1 MTLVFDGHN
10 DALLRLWRQGDLRGA
25 SFIRGDGGGQLDL
38 PRAWQG
44 GMAGGLFAMFT
55 PAPDAPDQPGGILN
69 MDQVDHA
76 EALTA
81 TEAMFSIAHHLA
93 TDHPEDMRLCL
104 NAGDILT
111 ATKTGQMAMILH
123 IEGVEAIRP
132 DLGNLDEFYDRGLRS
147 LGPVWS
153 RPNAFAHGVP
163 FVFPSSPDIGPGLT
177 PAGRELIKA
186 CLDKHIMID
195 LSHMNEAGFWD
206 IANLSSAP
214 LVATHSNVH
223 QICAASRNLT
233 DRQLDAIAAS
243 QGLVG
248 MNFAVGFLRP
258 DGQKNPDMPVEVMI
272 RHLDH
277 LITRLGEN
285 GVALGSDFDGAEMA
299 TDLNSVDALPHL
311 ITAMTK
317 AGYGD
322 ALIHRICYQ
331 NWIDMI
337 AKVIG

>member
-1 MTLVFDGHN
+1 MTMVFDGHN
-10 DALLRLWRQGDLRGA
+10 DVLLRLMRQGDEAGA

-38 PRAWQG
+38 PKARQG
-44 GMAGGLFAMFT
+44 GFAGGLFAMFT
-55 PAPDAPDQPGGILN
+55 PAPDQPGGILN
-69 MDQVDHA
+69 MDPVDHT
-76 EALTA
+76 EALKA

-93 TDHPEDMRLCL
+93 TDYPKDIRLCR
-104 NAGDILT
+104 NAGDIQS
-111 ATKTGQMAMILH
+111 ATKSGQMAMMLH

-132 DLGNLDEFYDRGLRS
+132 DLSNLDAFYDRGLRS

-177 PAGRELIKA
+177 PAGKELIKA
-186 CLDKHIMID
+186 CLQKHIMID

-206 IANLSSAP
+206 IEKLSSAP
-214 LVATHSNVH
+214 LVATHSNAH

-233 DRQLDAIAAS
+233 DSQLDAIAAS
-243 QGLVG
+243 KGLVG
-248 MNFAVGFLRP
+248 VNFAVGFLRP
-258 DGQKNPDMPVEVMI
+258 DGQKNPNMPVEVI
-272 RHLDH
+272 IQHLDH
-277 LITRLGEN
+277 LISRLGEN
-285 GVALGSDFDGAEMA
+285 GVALGSDFDGADMA
-299 TDLNSVDALPHL
+299 TDLHSAKDLPHL
-311 ITAMTK
+311 ISAMEA
-317 AGYGD
+317 AGFGK